1 MTGMKDID
9 DAVTVDANI
18 EQQGSVSVPEEEKP
32 NGTVQANFPATIEA
46 KVPTSPNDADTG
58 NKQVLPDDKVSAG
71 QSAGGVTD
79 AEEWGKK
86 RKFDDTHAENQ
97 TEDATPLQIVL
108 AEESLASKVEDENFG
123 KLKNKWTDIEM
134 AGMNETG
141 TPEEQAEFMKELAT
155 FYRENALDFKPPK
168 FYGEHLNCL
177 KLWRAVIRLGGYDL
191 VTANKLWRQVG
202 ESFHPPKTCTT
213 VSWTF
218 RNFYEKAL
226 LEYERR
232 KRQSGELQLPIS
244 SPLGHATSV
253 ENEGSGSHGQGSG
266 RARRNAA
273 TRAMEGWHTHRLLGH
288 GEVSEPII
296 KEKSSAPRREKQL
309 KNIGCSLM
317 SSSKQIHV
325 EQAVIVAQDKQ
336 LVTEVTDV
344 GPAADW
350 VKINVRETK
359 DSFEIYALVPGLLRE
374 EVQVQSDP
382 AGRLVITGQ
391 PEQLDNPW
399 GITPFKKIVNLP
411 SRINPHFTSAV
422 VSLHGRLYVHV
433 PFERGSV

>member
-1 MTGMKDID
+1 MTGTKDSV
-9 DAVTVDANI
+9 DAAPVDANI
-18 EQQGSVSVPEEEKP
+18 ELQGSVPVPEEEKP
-32 NGTVQANFPATIEA
+32 NGTMQANFLATAEA
-46 KVPTSPNDADTG
+46 KVLTSPNDADADI
-58 NKQVLPDDKVSAG
+58 KKVLPDDKVSAG
-71 QSAGGVTD
+71 LSAGGVTD
-79 AEEWGKK
+79 GEERGKK

-108 AEESLASKVEDENFG
+108 AGESAASKAEDENIG

-134 AGMNETG
+134 GEINETD

-168 FYGEHLNCL
+168 FYGEYLNCL

-244 SPLGHATSV
+244 SPLAHPTSV

-309 KNIGCSLM
+309 KNIG
-317 SSSKQIHV
+317 SSKQTHV
-325 EQAVIVAQDKQ
+325 EHAVIVAQDKQ

-350 VKINVRETK
+350 VKINVRETN

-382 AGRLVITGQ
+382 AGRLVISGR

-411 SRINPHFTSAV
+411 SRINPHYTSAV
-422 VSLHGRLYVHV
+422 VSLHGRLYIRV